1 MLLITQL
8 LLTRCSVCFGWLRT
22 TQKAELWDCVYNCGL
37 AAVSCGLIDACTSIG
52 SNGGCI
58 GGCSGGRNRFFAN
71 SAPEVIHGATMS
83 ENRRKRR
90 KCTSVGQTIEWFPCV
105 QRTCFVDSGKNE
117 IGACSPGS
125 RDSANVS
132 SCSWGASAVAD
143 DGMATMIAAT
153 VSATELFDA
162 PTVLA
167 GVRSTWEPLVVRIRR
182 LVPIEPAARQL
193 VGPQSQPIDSFTAA
207 TA

>member
-1 MLLITQL
+1 MKSEPAVLRVVTQPRSL
-8 LLTRCSVCFGWLRT
+8 V
-22 TQKAELWDCVYNCGL
+22 V
-37 AAVSCGLIDACTSIG
+37 
-52 SNGGCI
+52 
-58 GGCSGGRNRFFAN
+58 
-71 SAPEVIHGATMS
+71 
-83 ENRRKRR
+83 
-90 KCTSVGQTIEWFPCV
+90 
-105 QRTCFVDSGKNE
+105 
-117 IGACSPGS
+117 PG
-125 RDSANVS
+125 
-132 SCSWGASAVAD
+132 GASAVAD